1 MLKLHAE
8 GLGVFVEKTTMEKD
22 KVLHPRKC
30 FSAFVKNDI
39 TRIDENIFKC
49 VRDIDCDGELY
60 EANYNKTM
68 DINMKKVAFQ
78 YHPHKENLQLSAETN
93 PSTGKKYT
101 PYIEIFNRR
110 LHNYNNN

>member
-1 MLKLHAE
+1 MICNYTKYMTKKNTVINKYQQIADELLKLHTE
-8 GLGVFVEKTTMEKD
+8 GLGVFVQKMTMEKD

-39 TRIDENIFKC
+39 TRIDKNIFKR
-49 VRDIDCDGELY
+49 VQDIDCDGELY

-78 YHPHKENLQLSAETN
+78 YHPHKENL
-93 PSTGKKYT
+93 
-101 PYIEIFNRR
+101 
-110 LHNYNNN
+110 